1 MKKKIFI
8 NRKAVKGP
16 WGGENSFMGA
26 LCKFLEKNYEL
37 TTNID
42 SNFNLALINALT
54 LINYEDIKKIYKRG
68 IPIIHRKTNFIAS
81 GSEKMRSKKNGIVF
95 GDKKQIDFDKFVS
108 HSIFQSK
115 FSKKTFESEGFKG
128 NYSIIKNGAD
138 EEKFNIFLK
147 RFFKLKKRRF
157 WQKNDTFKI
166 LIVSWSP
173 NLNKGF
179 ESYKEI
185 DENFKN
191 TNNIQI
197 KFIGNTP
204 KNFKLKNILYSKPL
218 PHKKLAK
225 EYKSSHALLY
235 LSKHETCSNTI
246 IEAINCGL
254 PVIYLN
260 SGSNKEIVGNCGI
273 RYTGKLYENLEV
285 VQKNYNLLVKNCL
298 ERDLKISKVGPLYD
312 KIIKKY
318 IK

>member
-1 MKKKIFI
+1 MKKTIFI
-8 NRKAVKGP
+8 NRKEVKGP
-16 WGGENSFMGA
+16 RGGENSFMGA
-26 LCKFLEKNYEL
+26 LCKFLEKNYEI
-37 TTNID
+37 TTDID

-54 LINYEDIKKIYKRG
+54 LINYEDIKKIYKRDV
-68 IPIIHRKTNFIAS
+68 PIIHRKTNFIAS
-81 GSEKMRSKKNGIVF
+81 GSEKMRSKKNGIVV
-95 GDKKQIDFDKFVS
+95 GDKKQIEFDKFVN

-128 NYSIIKNGAD
+128 NCSIIKNGAD
-138 EEKFNIFLK
+138 EEKFNIFQK
-147 RFFKLKKRRF
+147 KFFRLKKRKF
-157 WQKNDTFKI
+157 WQKNDIFKI

-179 ESYKEI
+179 ESYREI
-185 DENFKN
+185 DENFN
-191 TNNIQI
+191 STNNIQI

-204 KNFKLKNILYSKPL
+204 KNFKLKNISYSKPL

-260 SGSNKEIVGNCGI
+260 SGANAEIVGNCGVE
-273 RYTGKLYENLEV
+273 YKGNFYENIEFIK
-285 VQKNYNLLVKNCL
+285 KNYSLLVKNCL
-298 ERDLKISKVGPLYD
+298 ERDLKISVAGPLYE